1 MFYLVFGCILW
12 NSYLCFLVTEP
23 RAAGYGQLKDK
34 VIHCIYLTRITFFS
48 LKTHPCSLKNNHTC
62 TQNNILSAKYLQMNW
77 ERYTHVHTRHQL
89 FLSPPSLIPLFSL
102 FNISPKRSHGALSTP
117 LLMYFLCPQIQLVAV
132 KFSCSQSPGVWM
144 LYLSRFFAALKM
156 EYSL

>member
-1 MFYLVFGCILW
+1 M
-12 NSYLCFLVTEP
+12 
-23 RAAGYGQLKDK
+23 
-34 VIHCIYLTRITFFS
+34 
-48 LKTHPCSLKNNHTC
+48 KNNHTC
-62 TQNNILSAKYLQMNW
+62 TQNNILSVKYLQMNW

-156 EYSL
+156 EYSLYWVPMLGSPFSLRPQQNTFSFYTVQIQ